1 VACANPAVTGAF
13 EAIVGFSLET
23 KEKKMTRFDLTP
35 LYRSTIGFDRL
46 ANILDGHATKS
57 TSFPPYNVQRIG
69 EHDYRISMAVA
80 GFSERDIELEQRG
93 GILTVNGNL
102 GEKTENGDYLYRG
115 IANRDF
121 ERQFQLADNVKVK
134 GAELNNGLLHI
145 DLVREIPEAE
155 KPRKIDIVKTL
166 NAA

>member
-1 VACANPAVTGAF
+1 
-13 EAIVGFSLET
+13 
-23 KEKKMTRFDLTP
+23 
-35 LYRSTIGFDRL
+35 
-46 ANILDGHATKS
+46 
-57 TSFPPYNVQRIG
+57 
-69 EHDYRISMAVA
+69 
-80 GFSERDIELEQRG
+80 
-93 GILTVNGNL
+93 
-102 GEKTENGDYLYRG
+102 LYRG